1 MTRLLNSKKSGILLL
16 VLLIASLLFALYYYV
31 ILPKRE
37 EVQAKE
43 ASIQSLQ
50 TEIKSLEQSLTSF
63 DEQLEVP
70 MQETLEMQ
78 KKVPSVRAVEQ
89 VLRDMVEIEE
99 VTGTRMESLTFNNYD
114 EPVADANVGQTNTV
128 AEAEAK
134 VNEENQENTE
144 TPPIS
149 TIAQENIPPELKLV
163 TFTFDIGALT
173 FDAMVTFLKEVEKLE
188 RVMKIDTIKMSLPG
202 EKEKLDK
209 EADTIIKS
217 TVQITT
223 FYYEGQE

>member
-31 ILPKRE
+31 ILPKKD
-37 EVQAKE
+37 EVRAKE

-70 MQETLEMQ
+70 MQDTLEMQ
-78 KKVPSVRAVEQ
+78 KKVPNARAVEQ

-114 EPVADANVGQTNTV
+114 EPVANANVDQTNTV

-134 VNEENQENTE
+134 VNEENQENTD
-144 TPPIS
+144 TPPVS
-149 TIAQENIPPELKLV
+149 TIAQDKIPPELKLV

-173 FDAMVTFLKEVEKLE
+173 FDSMVTFLKEVEKLE
-188 RVMKIDTIKMSLPG
+188 RVMKIDTINMTIPG
-202 EKEKLDK
+202 EQEKLDK
-209 EADTIIKS
+209 EADNTIKA

>member
-1 MTRLLNSKKSGILLL
+1 MTKLLNSKKSGILLL

-31 ILPKRE
+31 ILPKKD
-37 EVQAKE
+37 EVRAKE

-114 EPVADANVGQTNTV
+114 EPVANANVDQTNTV
-128 AEAEAK
+128 AEAEEK

-144 TPPIS
+144 TPPVS

-173 FDAMVTFLKEVEKLE
+173 FDSMVTFLKEVEKLE
-188 RVMKIDTIKMSLPG
+188 RVMKIDTINMTIPG

-209 EADTIIKS
+209 EADNTIKA

>member
-1 MTRLLNSKKSGILLL
+1 MTKLLNSKKSGLLLL

-31 ILPKRE
+31 ILPKKD
-37 EVQAKE
+37 EVRAKE

-114 EPVADANVGQTNTV
+114 EPVANANVDQTNTV

-144 TPPIS
+144 TPPVS

-188 RVMKIDTIKMSLPG
+188 RVMKIDTINMTIPG
-202 EKEKLDK
+202 EQEKLDK
-209 EADTIIKS
+209 EADNTIKA

>member
-31 ILPKRE
+31 ILPKKDDVR
-37 EVQAKE
+37 AKE

-114 EPVADANVGQTNTV
+114 EPVANANVDQTNTV

-144 TPPIS
+144 TPPVS

-188 RVMKIDTIKMSLPG
+188 RVMKIDTINMTIPG
-202 EKEKLDK
+202 EQEKLDK
-209 EADTIIKS
+209 EADNTIKA

>member
-16 VLLIASLLFALYYYV
+16 ALLIASLLFALYYYV
-31 ILPKRE
+31 ILPKKD

-50 TEIKSLEQSLTSF
+50 NEIKSLEQSLASF

-70 MQETLEMQ
+70 MQDTLDMQ

-99 VTGTRMESLTFNNYD
+99 VTGTRMESLIFNNYD

-134 VNEENQENTE
+134 VNEENQENSE
-144 TPPIS
+144 TPPVS

-173 FDAMVTFLKEVEKLE
+173 FDSMVTFLKEVEKLE

-209 EADTIIKS
+209 EADTTIKA

>member
-50 TEIKSLEQSLTSF
+50 SEIKSLKQSLTSF

-149 TIAQENIPPELKLV
+149 TIAQENIPLELKLV

-173 FDAMVTFLKEVEKLE
+173 FDSMVTFLKEVEKLE

-209 EADTIIKS
+209 EADTTIKA

>member
-1 MTRLLNSKKSGILLL
+1 MTRLVNSKKSGILLL

-31 ILPKRE
+31 ILPKKD

-50 TEIKSLEQSLTSF
+50 TEIKNLEQSLASF

-89 VLRDMVEIEE
+89 ILRDMVEIEE

-114 EPVADANVGQTNTV
+114 EPVTDANVGQTNTV

-173 FDAMVTFLKEVEKLE
+173 FDSMVTFLKEVEKLE

-209 EADTIIKS
+209 EADTIIKA

>member
-31 ILPKRE
+31 ILPKKD
-37 EVQAKE
+37 EVRAKE

-114 EPVADANVGQTNTV
+114 EPVANANVDQTNTV

-144 TPPIS
+144 TPPVS

-173 FDAMVTFLKEVEKLE
+173 FDSMVTFLKEVEKLE
-188 RVMKIDTIKMSLPG
+188 RVMKIDTINMTIPG
-202 EKEKLDK
+202 EQEKLDK
-209 EADTIIKS
+209 EADNTIKA

>member
-1 MTRLLNSKKSGILLL
+1 MTNLLNSKKSGLLLL

-31 ILPKRE
+31 ILPKKD
-37 EVQAKE
+37 EVRAKE

-114 EPVADANVGQTNTV
+114 EPVANANVDQTNTV

-144 TPPIS
+144 TPPVS

-188 RVMKIDTIKMSLPG
+188 RVMKIDTIHMTIPG
-202 EKEKLDK
+202 EQEKLDK
-209 EADTIIKS
+209 EADHTIQA

>member
-1 MTRLLNSKKSGILLL
+1 MTKYLNSKNSGILLL

-31 ILPKRE
+31 ILPKKD
-37 EVQAKE
+37 EVRAKE

-114 EPVADANVGQTNTV
+114 EPVANANVDQTNTV

-144 TPPIS
+144 TPPVS
-149 TIAQENIPPELKLV
+149 TIAQENIPAELKLV

-173 FDAMVTFLKEVEKLE
+173 FDSMVTFLKEVEKLE
-188 RVMKIDTIKMSLPG
+188 RVMKIDTINMTIPG
-202 EKEKLDK
+202 EQEKLDK
-209 EADTIIKS
+209 EADNTIKA

>member
-1 MTRLLNSKKSGILLL
+1 
-16 VLLIASLLFALYYYV
+16 
-31 ILPKRE
+31 
-37 EVQAKE
+37 
-43 ASIQSLQ
+43 
-50 TEIKSLEQSLTSF
+50 
-63 DEQLEVP
+63 

-114 EPVADANVGQTNTV
+114 EPVANANVDQTNTV

-144 TPPIS
+144 TPPVS

-188 RVMKIDTIKMSLPG
+188 RVMKIDTINMTIPG
-202 EKEKLDK
+202 EQEKLDK
-209 EADTIIKS
+209 EADNTIKA

>member
-1 MTRLLNSKKSGILLL
+1 MTNLLNSKKSGLLLL

-31 ILPKRE
+31 ILPKKD
-37 EVQAKE
+37 EVRAKE

-70 MQETLEMQ
+70 MQDTLEMQ

-114 EPVADANVGQTNTV
+114 EPVADANVDQTNTV

-134 VNEENQENTE
+134 VNEENQENAE
-144 TPPIS
+144 TPPVS

-173 FDAMVTFLKEVEKLE
+173 FDSMVTFLKEVEKLE
-188 RVMKIDTIKMSLPG
+188 RVMKMDTIHMTIPG
-202 EKEKLDK
+202 EQEKLDK
-209 EADTIIKS
+209 EADNTIKA

>member
-1 MTRLLNSKKSGILLL
+1 MTNLLNSKKSGLLLL

-31 ILPKRE
+31 ILPKKDDVR
-37 EVQAKE
+37 AKE

-78 KKVPSVRAVEQ
+78 KKVPSARAVEQ

-114 EPVADANVGQTNTV
+114 EPVADANVAQTNTV

-144 TPPIS
+144 TPPVS

-173 FDAMVTFLKEVEKLE
+173 FDSMVTFLKEVEKLE
-188 RVMKIDTIKMSLPG
+188 RVMKIDTINMTIPG

-209 EADTIIKS
+209 EADHTIQA

>member
-1 MTRLLNSKKSGILLL
+1 MTKLLNSKKSGILLL

-31 ILPKRE
+31 ILPKKD
-37 EVQAKE
+37 EVRAKE

-63 DEQLEVP
+63 DEHLEVP
-70 MQETLEMQ
+70 MKETLEMQ

-114 EPVADANVGQTNTV
+114 EPVANANVDQTNTV

-144 TPPIS
+144 TPPVS

-173 FDAMVTFLKEVEKLE
+173 FDSMVTFLKEVEKLE
-188 RVMKIDTIKMSLPG
+188 RVMKIDTINMTIPG
-202 EKEKLDK
+202 EQEKLDK
-209 EADTIIKS
+209 EADNTIKA

>member
-16 VLLIASLLFALYYYV
+16 ALLIASLLFALYYYV
-31 ILPKRE
+31 ILPKKD

-50 TEIKSLEQSLTSF
+50 TEIKSLEQSLASF

-70 MQETLEMQ
+70 MQDTLEMQ

-89 VLRDMVEIEE
+89 ILRDMVEIEE
-99 VTGTRMESLTFNNYD
+99 VTGTRMESLVFNNYD

-134 VNEENQENTE
+134 VNEENQENSE
-144 TPPIS
+144 TPPVS

-173 FDAMVTFLKEVEKLE
+173 FDSMVTFLKEVEKLE

-209 EADTIIKS
+209 EADTTIKA

>member
-1 MTRLLNSKKSGILLL
+1 MTKLLNSKKSGLLLL

-31 ILPKRE
+31 ILPKKD
-37 EVQAKE
+37 EVRAKE

-70 MQETLEMQ
+70 MQDTLEMQ
-78 KKVPSVRAVEQ
+78 KKVPSARAVEQ

-114 EPVADANVGQTNTV
+114 EPVANANVDQTNTV

-144 TPPIS
+144 TPPVS

-188 RVMKIDTIKMSLPG
+188 RVMKIDTINMTIPG
-202 EKEKLDK
+202 EQEKLDK
-209 EADTIIKS
+209 EADNTIKA

>member
-1 MTRLLNSKKSGILLL
+1 MTRLVNSKKSGILLL

-31 ILPKRE
+31 ILPKKD

-50 TEIKSLEQSLTSF
+50 TEIKNLEQSLASF

-173 FDAMVTFLKEVEKLE
+173 FDSMVTFLKEVEKLE

-209 EADTIIKS
+209 EADTIIKA

>member
-1 MTRLLNSKKSGILLL
+1 MTKYLNSKKSGILLL

-31 ILPKRE
+31 ILPKKD
-37 EVQAKE
+37 EVRAKE

-78 KKVPSVRAVEQ
+78 KKVPSARAVEQ

-114 EPVADANVGQTNTV
+114 EPVANANVDQTNTV

-144 TPPIS
+144 TPPVS

-173 FDAMVTFLKEVEKLE
+173 FDSMVTFLKEVEKLE
-188 RVMKIDTIKMSLPG
+188 RVMKIDTINMTIPG
-202 EKEKLDK
+202 EQEKLDK
-209 EADTIIKS
+209 EADHTIKA

>member
-31 ILPKRE
+31 ILPKKD

-43 ASIQSLQ
+43 ANIQSLQ
-50 TEIKSLEQSLTSF
+50 TEIKSLEQSLASF
-63 DEQLEVP
+63 EEQLEVP

-78 KKVPSVRAVEQ
+78 KKVPSIRAVEQ

-99 VTGTRMESLTFNNYD
+99 VTGTRMESLIFNNYD
-114 EPVADANVGQTNTV
+114 EPVTDANMGQTNTV

-173 FDAMVTFLKEVEKLE
+173 FDSMVTFLKEVEKLE

-209 EADTIIKS
+209 EADTIIKA

>member
-1 MTRLLNSKKSGILLL
+1 MTRLLNNKKSGILLL

-31 ILPKRE
+31 ILPKKD

-50 TEIKSLEQSLTSF
+50 TEIKNLEQSLASF

-99 VTGTRMESLTFNNYD
+99 VTGTRMESLIFNNYD

-134 VNEENQENTE
+134 VNEENQENSE

-173 FDAMVTFLKEVEKLE
+173 FDSMVTFLKEVEKLE

-209 EADTIIKS
+209 EADTIIKA

>member
-1 MTRLLNSKKSGILLL
+1 MTNLLNSKKSGLLLL

-31 ILPKRE
+31 ILPKKD
-37 EVQAKE
+37 EVRAKE

-114 EPVADANVGQTNTV
+114 EPVANANVDQTNTV

-144 TPPIS
+144 TPPVS

-173 FDAMVTFLKEVEKLE
+173 FDSMVTFLKEVEKLE
-188 RVMKIDTIKMSLPG
+188 RVMKIDTINMTIPG
-202 EKEKLDK
+202 EQEKLDK
-209 EADTIIKS
+209 EADNTIKA

>member
-1 MTRLLNSKKSGILLL
+1 MTKLLNSKKSGLLLL

-31 ILPKRE
+31 ILPKKD
-37 EVQAKE
+37 EVRAKE

-70 MQETLEMQ
+70 MQDTLEMQ
-78 KKVPSVRAVEQ
+78 KKVPSARAVEQ

-114 EPVADANVGQTNTV
+114 EPVANANVDQTNTV

-144 TPPIS
+144 TPPVS

-188 RVMKIDTIKMSLPG
+188 RVMKIDTINMTIPG
-202 EKEKLDK
+202 EQEKLDK
-209 EADTIIKS
+209 EADHTIKA

>member
-1 MTRLLNSKKSGILLL
+1 MTRILNSKKSGILLL
-16 VLLIASLLFALYYYV
+16 ALLIASLLFALYYYV
-31 ILPKRE
+31 ILPKKD

-50 TEIKSLEQSLTSF
+50 NEIKSLEQSLASF

-70 MQETLEMQ
+70 MQDTLDMQ

-114 EPVADANVGQTNTV
+114 ESVADANVGQTNTV

-134 VNEENQENTE
+134 VNEENQENSE
-144 TPPIS
+144 TPPVS

-173 FDAMVTFLKEVEKLE
+173 FDSMVTFLKEVEKLE

-209 EADTIIKS
+209 EADTTIKA

>member
-1 MTRLLNSKKSGILLL
+1 MTKLLNSKKSGLLLL

-31 ILPKRE
+31 ILPKKD
-37 EVQAKE
+37 EVRAKE

-70 MQETLEMQ
+70 MQDTLEMQ
-78 KKVPSVRAVEQ
+78 KKVPSARAVEQ

-114 EPVADANVGQTNTV
+114 EPVANANVDQTNTV

-144 TPPIS
+144 TPPVS

-188 RVMKIDTIKMSLPG
+188 RVMKIDTINMTIPG

-209 EADTIIKS
+209 EADHTIKA

>member
-1 MTRLLNSKKSGILLL
+1 MTRLLNNKKSGILLL

-31 ILPKRE
+31 ILPKKD

-50 TEIKSLEQSLTSF
+50 SEIKSLEQSLASF

-173 FDAMVTFLKEVEKLE
+173 FDSMVTFLKEVEKLE

-209 EADTIIKS
+209 EADTIIKA

>member
-31 ILPKRE
+31 ILPKKD
-37 EVQAKE
+37 EVRAKE

-114 EPVADANVGQTNTV
+114 EPVANANVDQTNTV

-144 TPPIS
+144 TPPVS

-188 RVMKIDTIKMSLPG
+188 RVMKIDTINMTIPG
-202 EKEKLDK
+202 EQEKLDK
-209 EADTIIKS
+209 EADNTIKA

>member
-31 ILPKRE
+31 ILPKKD

-50 TEIKSLEQSLTSF
+50 TEIKNLEQSLTSF

-78 KKVPSVRAVEQ
+78 KKVPNVRAVEQ

-99 VTGTRMESLTFNNYD
+99 VTGTRMESLIFNNYD

-134 VNEENQENTE
+134 VNEENQESSE

-149 TIAQENIPPELKLV
+149 TISQENIPPELKLV

-173 FDAMVTFLKEVEKLE
+173 FDSMVTFLKEVEKLE

-209 EADTIIKS
+209 EADTIIKA

>member
-31 ILPKRE
+31 ILPKKD

-50 TEIKSLEQSLTSF
+50 SEIKNLEQSLASF

-89 VLRDMVEIEE
+89 ILRDMVEIEE

-173 FDAMVTFLKEVEKLE
+173 FDSMVTFLKEVEKLE

-209 EADTIIKS
+209 EADTIIKA

>member
-1 MTRLLNSKKSGILLL
+1 MTKLLNSKKSGLLLL

-31 ILPKRE
+31 ILPKKD
-37 EVQAKE
+37 EVRAKE

-70 MQETLEMQ
+70 MQDTLEMQ
-78 KKVPSVRAVEQ
+78 KKVPSARAVEQ

-114 EPVADANVGQTNTV
+114 EPVANANVDQTNTV

-144 TPPIS
+144 TPPVS

-173 FDAMVTFLKEVEKLE
+173 FDSMVTFLKEVEKLE
-188 RVMKIDTIKMSLPG
+188 RVMKIDTINMTIPG
-202 EKEKLDK
+202 EQEKLDK
-209 EADTIIKS
+209 EADHTIKA